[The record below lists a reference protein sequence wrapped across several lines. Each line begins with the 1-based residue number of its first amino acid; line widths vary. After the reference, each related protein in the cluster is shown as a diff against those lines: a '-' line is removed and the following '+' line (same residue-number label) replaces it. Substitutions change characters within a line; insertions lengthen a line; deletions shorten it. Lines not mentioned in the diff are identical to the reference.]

1 MLRWNFYAQQTHQM
15 GLVETRDK
23 EYDNAMPTVKYT
35 AGSLMLW
42 ACFSAGGPGHLV

>member
-15 GLVETRDK
+15 GLETRDK
-23 EYDNAMPTVKYT
+23 EYDNAMLTVKYT
-35 AGSLMLW
+35 AGSLILW